1 MNIKVLFSASQL
13 STDIQHGGDS
23 MKKMLQMV
31 LILLFG
37 FSTQLLAEDE
47 IIKLPE
53 DCNPPVLNMIQC
65 PIAEDVTMDD
75 ASDSMKLRAN
85 GLNFKLVAHMP
96 LSEQVKSMGGD
107 SKRMEIFQFCD
118 AMIAAKMVKHS
129 LIFAGFLPCRIAM
142 VEDQEGKAWLITMD
156 MDAMMKG
163 ADLPKE
169 LISAASEVR
178 NNIYNILSAGATGDL

>member
-1 MNIKVLFSASQL
+1 
-13 STDIQHGGDS
+13 
-23 MKKMLQMV
+23 MKKMLQMGF
-31 LILLFG
+31 ILLFG
-37 FSTQLLAEDE
+37 FSTQLLAENE
-47 IIKLPE
+47 IIELPE

-65 PIAEDVTMDD
+65 PIADDVTMDD

-96 LSEQVKSMGGD
+96 LSEQVKAMGGD
-107 SKRMEIFQFCD
+107 AKRMEIFQFCD

-142 VEDQEGKAWLITMD
+142 VEDQKGKAWLITMD

-169 LISAASEVR
+169 LISAATEVR
-178 NNIYNILSAGATGDL
+178 NNIYNILAAGATGDL